1 MPVRLATV
9 GTSLQKNAYR
19 FCDRTMRRIK
29 KSVVGFIAI
38 RAFDVFEKRFVRQI
52 FLVRLSKTAV
62 RRRCVT
68 KPHSN
73 PTILRGRSRSPVD
86 AIDDGPGLKDMMDQR
101 CFNSGLSARF
111 LNVGLL
117 LAALLLGAQRVDAAT
132 LDEVAER
139 YRPYMIEGIGQALA
153 GARNLRASVAAKDL
167 AGAKKAWLSA
177 RAGWERSE
185 VFTAGFVPELDAQID
200 AWPNADTGFH
210 AIEAKLFGAGRT
222 DVDSETDALV
232 DHLSDL
238 HGKLHNMPLTA
249 QGLLDGTTRLVYEV
263 GESKADGGESRISG
277 TSLDDMR
284 NNVAGIRFAYRTIF
298 AEALVSADRKLAD
311 VVSGRVGELE
321 RLVAVA
327 DLQHVDIPKLRRA
340 SEELVVALQGAST
353 RLGLQRPTL
362 EAASR

>member
-1 MPVRLATV
+1 MIDVRVA
-9 GTSLQKNAYR
+9 G
-19 FCDRTMRRIK
+19 
-29 KSVVGFIAI
+29 
-38 RAFDVFEKRFVRQI
+38 
-52 FLVRLSKTAV
+52 
-62 RRRCVT
+62 CV
-68 KPHSN
+68 
-73 PTILRGRSRSPVD
+73 
-86 AIDDGPGLKDMMDQR
+86 
-101 CFNSGLSARF
+101 
-111 LNVGLL
+111 
-117 LAALLLGAQRVDAAT
+117 ALLVVWTGMRAIHAAP
-132 LDEVAER
+132 LDEAAGR
-139 YRPYMIEGIGQALA
+139 YRPYMIEGIGDALA
-153 GARNLRASVAAKDL
+153 GARALRERAAANDL
-167 AGAKKAWLSA
+167 VGARKAWISA

-238 HGKLHNMPLTA
+238 HGKLHHMPLTA

-263 GESKADGGESRISG
+263 GESKADGGDSRISG

-298 AEALVSADRKLAD
+298 AEVLASTDRKLAD
-311 VVSGRVGELE
+311 AVNGRIGELE

-353 RLGLQRPTL
+353 RLGLQGPTL